1 MTISENLK
9 FIRRQLPD
17 KVKLVAVSK
26 TKSNEQIMEAYN
38 AGQRLFGENKV
49 QELMGKWQDL
59 PKDIQWHFIGHLQR
73 NKVKQVVPLVSLI
86 HGVDSF
92 KLLSAI
98 NQEAAKNNLVVA
110 VLLEFHIAAEESKFG
125 LTLGKAEEILSH
137 PETKSMKNIL
147 FKGVMGMATFT
158 NDENLIRQE
167 FDQLT
172 LIFARLK
179 QHFFAADD
187 RFCELS
193 MGMSDDFLL
202 AVAAGS
208 TMVRIGSSIFGSR

>member
-26 TKSNEQIMEAYN
+26 TKSNDQIMEAYS

-49 QELMGKWQDL
+49 QELMGKWQEL

-125 LTLGKAEEILSH
+125 LTLGKAEELLAN
-137 PETKSMKNIL
+137 PETKAMKNIL

-158 NDENLIRQE
+158 SDEELIRQE
-167 FDQLT
+167 FDQLS

-179 QHFFAADD
+179 QLYFSADD

-193 MGMSDDFLL
+193 MGMSDDFHL